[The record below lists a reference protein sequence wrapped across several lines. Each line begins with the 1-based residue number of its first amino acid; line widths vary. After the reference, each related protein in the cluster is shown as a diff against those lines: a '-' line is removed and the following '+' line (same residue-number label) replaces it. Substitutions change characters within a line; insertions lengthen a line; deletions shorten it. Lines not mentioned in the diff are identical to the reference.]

1 MRELGEII
9 SGCVLLCGMFGLLA
23 IFLVVVFHETWRGW
37 KIWRSK
43 RHAVM
48 MSIMAAIA
56 IIVDGSK
63 RPTAIIEWD
72 EFFLHGTHDIDTN
85 DLRRISFSWDVAP
98 GVPNVATA
106 TFSAIDIHTP
116 SSELFNIA
124 TVPMTNRNL
133 VAYMPTD
140 STNYMFWAE
149 CSFIP
154 DAPIVTNG
162 VYHISC
168 VGGTNVWI
176 PVGLKIYG
184 DGISI
189 SPPMTEEQVRETMR
203 FYESLEND
211 NRQESEI

>member
-9 SGCVLLCGMFGLLA
+9 SGCVLIGGILGLLA
-23 IFLVVVFHETWRGW
+23 IFLSVEFHETWRCW

-43 RHAVM
+43 RHAGM
-48 MSIMAAIA
+48 MSIMALTA

-63 RPTAIIEWD
+63 RPTAIVEWD
-72 EFFLHGTHDIDTN
+72 EFFLRGTHEIATN

-106 TFSAIDIHTP
+106 TISAIDIHTQ

-133 VAYMPTD
+133 IAYMPTD
-140 STNYMFWAE
+140 STNYMYWAE

-154 DAPIVTNG
+154 DAPVVTNG

-184 DGISI
+184 DGASI
-189 SPPMTEEQVRETMR
+189 SPPMTEEQIRETMR
-203 FYESLEND
+203 LYENLEN
-211 NRQESEI
+211 NNQQENEI